1 MRKNILILTVSLLLL
16 LPAMVSGQ
24 ADTTYLFRFMPQD
37 DIFYELYGGN
47 ETELRRLSDFIRA
60 NRSAI
65 DEGRIPF
72 YVDGYSNSF
81 PGEAA
86 NRSAARNRANRVKS
100 ALILGEGLKEVYF
113 RTRLHA
119 GEGDYVTIR
128 VDMPTVVAVAADTAL
143 ADRIAAA
150 PVSTL
155 TPVGAP
161 AFPEMAEG
169 RILPEMP
176 LPPFEGM
183 GFYLR
188 ANLLHWATLTPDLGV
203 EWRFAPEWG
212 VAVTGFW
219 TTWSWNDK
227 DRRYAHWEVSPEVR
241 RYLGMA
247 KCGYIGLMYQAGG
260 FNIKL
265 GATGKQ
271 GDYQGGGITGGYRLA
286 LASALSLDFQAG
298 LGLIRA
304 SYDKYRVIDGVRV
317 IGLHETKN
325 YWGINRLGVT
335 LGWKFTN

>member
-100 ALILGEGLKEVYF
+100 ALILGEGLKEAYF

-128 VDMPTVVAVAADTAL
+128 VDMPTVVAVCIYLKKVDSPK
-143 ADRIAAA
+143 RVHN
-150 PVSTL
+150 VSFTHRKA
-155 TPVGAP
+155 TFV
-161 AFPEMAEG
+161 FP
-169 RILPEMP
+169 RSN
-176 LPPFEGM
+176 PP
-183 GFYLR
+183 
-188 ANLLHWATLTPDLGV
+188 
-203 EWRFAPEWG
+203 
-212 VAVTGFW
+212 
-219 TTWSWNDK
+219 
-227 DRRYAHWEVSPEVR
+227 
-241 RYLGMA
+241 
-247 KCGYIGLMYQAGG
+247 
-260 FNIKL
+260 
-265 GATGKQ
+265 
-271 GDYQGGGITGGYRLA
+271 
-286 LASALSLDFQAG
+286 SL
-298 LGLIRA
+298 
-304 SYDKYRVIDGVRV
+304 
-317 IGLHETKN
+317 
-325 YWGINRLGVT
+325 
-335 LGWKFTN
+335 